1 MKPVEAIG
9 KTVEEA
15 VKSGLSDLG
24 LTRDEAEIEILDE
37 GSKGLFGLVGRR
49 HARVVVRPLAKA
61 DVTASAEARVS
72 IPCQPCS

>member
-37 GSKGLFGLVGRR
+37 GSKGLFGLVGE
-49 HARVVVRPLAKA
+49 
-61 DVTASAEARVS
+61 EARKGRCT
-72 IPCQPCS
+72 PTCQSGC